1 MFEIK
6 VTEIFDTKNTNCG
19 SFLQTPF
26 WCQFKAAHGWKY
38 KRFSLEIKYPNL
50 QLEESDCSHNPSSN
64 EIEEK
69 TVEVAVLSR
78 SFAKGLFSI
87 AYIPL
92 FPQLPYECTPIE
104 IIEKAFEENCDEVG
118 VIKQEIITPV
128 TQAIEFAHYLQDIGF
143 ALKPFLPKNT
153 IAIRFDPD
161 VSFFDIDERD
171 FFNYGIKTVSYAD
184 KLKLKKNFVDIQP
197 PDTSIIDLTVSEDE
211 ILSNMHSKWRYNIR
225 LSEKKGVV
233 IHKYTRNDVNLSK
246 KIDRFYELTKETN
259 ARDGNSSHAKSY
271 YLDLIQRS
279 AQNQENNEESPLI
292 TLYIAEHEGEEIA
305 SIMTLFSKDE
315 AIYLYGASSNHKR
328 NLMPN
333 HLLQWTAIKDA
344 KNYGSKCY
352 DFYGM
357 SPEGKDEK
365 HPMHG
370 LYMFKSNFGGQNI
383 HRTGSWDV
391 PTKWIYFPYS
401 FAEKLRAFWF
411 KKIKKMTKKNGGKK
425 YCRIKSHNDTK
436 GIKSHNGTKGN
447 KSDNDTKLTNPHN
460 DTKGSKD
467 DKSPHV
473 IARSEATKQ
482 SIISDFFAGKIPSF
496 GVAGNF
502 TGHLEQAGEAVDFA
516 NVKTAEQNAP
526 KAIFPTYIPLKSID
540 SKGKIKNEEL
550 AKVPENL
557 LDFPFDQDKIIFPQN
572 EENIQVEPECALIFD
587 ATWENQKLKSLK
599 PICFGASNDCS
610 IRKPGAKKISQKKN
624 WGKSSKGLSNNLID
638 VDTFEPGSILDNY
651 NIASFIKRNN
661 EIFEYGED
669 SAIKDYS
676 YIYEKLINWLIEK
689 INNQQDE
696 GPAEKI
702 YDYLVQSDFPSK
714 IMISIGATRYT
725 EFGEKNYLQKGDKSY
740 IIIYPKKKYSKE
752 SLIKKIKND
761 EVFEKEISA
770 LIQEVIL

>member
-6 VTEIFDTKNTNCG
+6 VTEIFETKNTNCG

-38 KRFSLEIKYPNL
+38 KRFSLQIKYPNL
-50 QLEESDCSHNPSSN
+50 QLEESDCTHNPFSN

-118 VIKQEIITPV
+118 VIKQEIITPE

-161 VSFFDIDERD
+161 VSFFDIDERN

-197 PDTSIIDLTVSEDE
+197 PDTSIIDLTLSEDE

-246 KIDRFYELTKETN
+246 KVDRFYELTKETN

-271 YLDLIQRS
+271 YLDLISRS
-279 AQNQENNEESPLI
+279 AKNLESNNAEDKESPLI

-333 HLLQWTAIKDA
+333 HLLQWTAMKDA

-411 KKIKKMTKKNGGKK
+411 KKIKKMMKKNGGKK
-425 YCRIKSHNDTK
+425 DCRI
-436 GIKSHNGTKGN
+436 
-447 KSDNDTKLTNPHN
+447 KSDNDTKLHR
-460 DTKGSKD
+460 D

-473 IARSEATKQ
+473 IASEATKQ
-482 SIISDFFAGKIPSF
+482 SIISEFFAGKIPCF

-526 KAIFPTYIPLKSID
+526 KAVFPTYIPLKSID
-540 SKGKIKNEEL
+540 KKDKIKNEEL

-557 LDFPFDQDKIIFPQN
+557 LEFPFDQDKIIFPQN

-638 VDTFEPGSILDNY
+638 VDTFEQGSILDNY
-651 NIASFIKRNN
+651 NIASFIKRNGQV
-661 EIFEYGED
+661 FEYGED

-676 YIYEKLINWLIEK
+676 YIYEKLLKWLIEK

-702 YDYLVQSDFPSK
+702 YDYLVQSNFPSK